1 MMMGFTCTI
10 GTEPSLMMLH
20 TSDSGRWPP
29 CCRRFFAA
37 GSSPSSRGRTLPLA
51 LALELALAVPE
62 PELEE
67 PASVLASVL
76 VSVLLVLVWGWGSS
90 SVCVLRT
97 SSTMLTSLEFTAAKQ
112 SVEWVSDEVMSD
124 DEVMMSE

>member
-1 MMMGFTCTI
+1 
-10 GTEPSLMMLH
+10 MMLH

-97 SSTMLTSLEFTAAKQ
+97 SSTRLTSLEFTAAKQ